1 VRAVRPWAANLI
13 TALRLLGA
21 PLLAWSLSSDRVSL
35 AAALVGMAIASDVGD
50 GWVARR
56 LRTTSAAGRW
66 FDHAADIA
74 FLLAG
79 FGTLA
84 WRGAVPA
91 LVPLAIGGAFLFY
104 VVDSLRRSA
113 TRSLVG
119 SRLGHLSGILNYA
132 ILCAV
137 VCNDALDGPLPS
149 PLLGAALASVP
160 LYSAAAILGRVAGG
174 R

>member
-1 VRAVRPWAANLI
+1 MRPWAANLI
-13 TALRLLGA
+13 TALRLLAA
-21 PLLAWSLSSDRVSL
+21 PLLAWSLSSHRSSL
-35 AAALVGMAIASDVGD
+35 GAALVAMAIASDVGD

-56 LRTTSAAGRW
+56 LQTAGPAGRW
-66 FDHAADIA
+66 FDHTADIA

-79 FGTLA
+79 FATLA
-84 WRGAVPA
+84 WRGTVPA
-91 LVPLAIGGAFLFY
+91 FVPLAIGGAFLFY

-113 TRSLVG
+113 ARSLVG
-119 SRLGHLSGILNYA
+119 SRLGHLSGILNYG

-137 VCNDALDGPLPS
+137 VCNDALGGPLPS

-160 LYSAAAILGRVAGG
+160 VYSAVAILGRVAGG